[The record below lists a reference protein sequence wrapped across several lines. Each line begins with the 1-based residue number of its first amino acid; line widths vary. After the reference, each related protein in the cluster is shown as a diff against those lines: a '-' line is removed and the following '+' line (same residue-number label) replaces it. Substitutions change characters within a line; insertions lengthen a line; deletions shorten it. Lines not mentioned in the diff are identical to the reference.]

1 MRDMAAAQG
10 TANIPS
16 PRLGTIGSIRTER
29 RRNSGDGWLSVFSA
43 RHPLSV
49 FSARHPHLRNLLYF
63 GPAVGCVV
71 AGIARAAIA
80 PDDQVTYVG
89 LISFGTL
96 WSAAACVLLCIDE
109 CDARY
114 RGDQFHYF

>member
-16 PRLGTIGSIRTER
+16 PRLGTLGSIRTER
-29 RRNSGDGWLSVFSA
+29 RRNSGDGW
-43 RHPLSV
+43 LSV